1 MPRRPRVEL
10 SGFHHIINR
19 GVNKSD
25 IYMCDEDY
33 EMFLMIVCKACKNY
47 RVIVHD
53 YCLMSNHYHLLIEC
67 ELENLSLFMKHINS
81 NYAIYVN
88 KKYKRSGHFWQG
100 RFYSRYIN
108 SDAYF
113 YTLVKYIEHNPI
125 EAGMAQNV
133 GEYPYTLLWAIKNKT
148 TPSECSL
155 HSKLIDEIK
164 DIDMFI
170 GLTLNEEDIKTLQ
183 TIEKQKVLLNE
194 NMKSLAY
201 TQQLDTHFKNS
212 TTKLLRDT
220 AILKALADGYTQAQ
234 IARHLN
240 ISRARVSQMVKKS
253 VGMINI

>member
-53 YCLMSNHYHLLIEC
+53 YCLMSNHYHLLVEC

-108 SDAYF
+108 NDAYF
-113 YTLVKYIEHNPI
+113 YTLVKYIEQNPI
-125 EAGMAQNV
+125 EAGMAQKV

-148 TPSECSL
+148 PLIECAV

-164 DIDMFI
+164 DIDLFVGI
-170 GLTLNEEDIKTLQ
+170 SLNEEDMKTLHA
-183 TIEKQKVLLNE
+183 IEKQKTVLKE
-194 NMKSLAY
+194 DAKSLAY
-201 TQQLDTHFKNS
+201 TKSLDTHFKNI
-212 TTKLLRDT
+212 TTALLRDK
-220 AILKALADGYTQAQ
+220 AIVEALADGYTQAQ
-234 IARHLN
+234 VARHLD
-240 ISRARVSQMVKKS
+240 ISRARVSQMVKK
-253 VGMINI
+253 V

>member
-1 MPRRPRVEL
+1 MPRRPRIEL
-10 SGFHHIINR
+10 SGFHHVINR
-19 GVNKSD
+19 GVNQSD

-33 EMFLMIVCKACKNY
+33 EMFLMIICKASKNY

-53 YCLMSNHYHLLIEC
+53 YCLMSNYYHLLVEC

-88 KKYKRSGHFWQG
+88 KKYKRSGHVWQG

-164 DIDMFI
+164 DIDSFI
-170 GLTLNEEDIKTLQ
+170 GLSLSEEDIKTLQ
-183 TIEKQKVLLNE
+183 TIEQQKVLLNE
-194 NMKSLAY
+194 NVKSLAY
-201 TQQLDTHFKNS
+201 TQSLDRHFKDIS
-212 TTKLLRDT
+212 TKLLRDT
-220 AILKALADGYTQAQ
+220 AIHQALSDGYTQAQ
-234 IARHLN
+234 IARHLD
-240 ISRARVSQMVKKS
+240 ISRARVSQMVKDFS
-253 VGMINI
+253 IDI